1 MKHLVSV
8 LVISFLF
15 FAAYGMIRVQFLM
28 LETKTVEI
36 IIQALVAIVLSDAL
50 FRNLKKT
57 E

>member
-50 FRNLKKT
+50 YRNIKKT